1 MNEEYEEF
9 VELGLNI
16 LVNFVGN
23 LRDLKDEDCR
33 VRGLRSW
40 LKMKFVEGV
49 EIKNWWIYLVLLNFV
64 SNLGDLRGWGIYVWR
79 VEIKIG
85 WELSE
90 WRKQFV
96 HVTV

>member
-16 LVNFVGN
+16 LANFVGN

-49 EIKNWWIYLVLLNFV
+49 EVKNLWYF
-64 SNLGDLRGWGIYVWR
+64 
-79 VEIKIG
+79 
-85 WELSE
+85 
-90 WRKQFV
+90 
-96 HVTV
+96 